1 MVKKQRKID
10 KRRRRESKTN
20 YTKRLILL
28 KGNFPRLVVRKTNKY
43 LILQIIES
51 SHAQDKVVYSVN
63 TKELLKQGWP
73 EEKKGSLKSVT
84 AGYLGGLL
92 LGKRASELKSE
103 IILDS
108 GLIPNTPSSRVYAV
122 VKGIADAN
130 IKIRFNKEVVPSE
143 ERIKNNFEFFE
154 KVQNNIGIKSKQ
166 DSVGE
171 NN

>member
-63 TKELLKQGWP
+63 TKELLKHRWP

-84 AGYLGGLL
+84 AGYLAGLL
-92 LGKRASELKSE
+92 LGKKAKELKSE

-108 GLIPNTPSSRVYAV
+108 GLIPNTPSSRVYSV
-122 VKGIADAN
+122 VKGIADAG

-143 ERIKNNFEFFE
+143 ERIKSNFEFFE
-154 KVQNNIGIKSKQ
+154 KMK
-166 DSVGE
+166 GE
-171 NN
+171 INK